1 MANANSI
8 FQLVLARGAL
18 GFVSGTM
25 AAEVAYMADLTW
37 KSDRAYWVNLQAR
50 LQAAGCL
57 LGPAIGGM
65 VAPYERKRF
74 ESHFQF
80 EHLCY
85 AISAL
90 CVLNFVIGWHMRN
103 QIRTSHMQHNSPRS
117 CLSAQE
123 VHGSSHAR
131 RTSRVSRQSCSCRLL
146 SRLLVACICSSD
158 LHVLLV
164 RQTVGS
170 C

>member
-1 MANANSI
+1 MANASTI
-8 FQLVLARGAL
+8 FQLLLARAAL

-74 ESHFQF
+74 ESHFEF

-85 AISAL
+85 AISLL
-90 CVLNFVIGWHMRN
+90 CVFNFIIGPGALLELEHMRSK
-103 QIRTSHMQHNSPRS
+103 IWAT
-117 CLSAQE
+117 
-123 VHGSSHAR
+123 
-131 RTSRVSRQSCSCRLL
+131 
-146 SRLLVACICSSD
+146 
-158 LHVLLV
+158 
-164 RQTVGS
+164 
-170 C
+170 

>member
-1 MANANSI
+1 MANASTI
-8 FQLVLARGAL
+8 FQLLLARGAL

-65 VAPYERKRF
+65 VEPYERKRF
-74 ESHFQF
+74 ESHFEF

-85 AISAL
+85 AISGL
-90 CVLNFVIGWHMRN
+90 CVLNLIIGLGCAETAN
-103 QIRTSHMQHNSPRS
+103 RT
-117 CLSAQE
+117 L
-123 VHGSSHAR
+123 
-131 RTSRVSRQSCSCRLL
+131 SRQCAVALPRCQILHLSKDCQGKAAVSFAYACSILGYMHAQ
-146 SRLLVACICSSD
+146 VAIS
-158 LHVLLV
+158 
-164 RQTVGS
+164 
-170 C
+170 

>member
-1 MANANSI
+1 MANASTI
-8 FQLVLARGAL
+8 FQLLLARGAL

-65 VAPYERKRF
+65 VEPYERKRF
-74 ESHFQF
+74 ESHFEF

-85 AISAL
+85 AISGL
-90 CVLNFVIGWHMRN
+90 CVLNFIIGLANHVPKIIANR
-103 QIRTSHMQHNSPRS
+103 QRS
-117 CLSAQE
+117 KTF
-123 VHGSSHAR
+123 AR
-131 RTSRVSRQSCSCRLL
+131 RCDPSEVSNSSLVQRLSRQGSHFF
-146 SRLLVACICSSD
+146 CIHTLGFFVTCTCKLQSAAMALKD
-158 LHVLLV
+158 DIP
-164 RQTVGS
+164 
-170 C
+170 